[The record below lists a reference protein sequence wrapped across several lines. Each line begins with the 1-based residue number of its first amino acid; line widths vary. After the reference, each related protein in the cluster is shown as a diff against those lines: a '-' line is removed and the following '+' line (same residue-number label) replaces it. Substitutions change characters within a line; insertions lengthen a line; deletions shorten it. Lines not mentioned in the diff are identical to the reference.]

1 MDKKRVVISGI
12 GIITPIGIGKESFF
26 KSLKEGKSGVT
37 LIDSFDTNGLSTKIA
52 ATVKDFN
59 PLDFINRKEVKRM
72 DRFTQL
78 AVAATKMAFEDSGVN
93 NSIVDEYR
101 TGVCIGTGI
110 GGIDTFENQHKVMME
125 KGAGRIS
132 PFFIPMMISNIAA
145 GHISMLFKTKGPSL
159 TITTACASSTN
170 AIGEAFRII
179 QRQDADIMI
188 AGGTEASITPVSV
201 AGFCSMKALSERND
215 EPEKA
220 SRPFEKDRD
229 GFVMGEGSA
238 ILILEELEHA
248 KKRGA
253 KIYGEIAGYGTTSDA
268 YHITAPSPGGEGAF
282 MAMNLAVKDASINPS
297 QISYINAHGTS
308 TKLNDEYETIA
319 IKKLLKD
326 YSNKVPISSTKSMT
340 GHLLG
345 AAGAVEAVSC
355 LMSINEGIIHPTINY
370 TTADEACDLDYVPN
384 VARKADVKYALS
396 NSFGFGGHNA
406 SIVLKKYC

>member
-78 AVAATKMAFEDSGVN
+78 AVAATKMAFEDLGVN
-93 NSIVDEYR
+93 DSIVDEYR

>member
-78 AVAATKMAFEDSGVN
+78 AVAATKMAFEDLGVN
-93 NSIVDEYR
+93 DSIVDEYR

-170 AIGEAFRII
+170 AVGEAFRII